1 MNTILTLCYQCSE
14 TYKAAPGVKI
24 TEAPLAT
31 TEKKKYCEHCR
42 RRGSFSSFHVRS
54 GRK

>member
-1 MNTILTLCYQCSE
+1 MNAILTLCYQCAEVYRTS
-14 TYKAAPGVKI
+14 PGVKI
-24 TEAPLAT
+24 TETALAT

-42 RRGSFSSFHVRS
+42 KRGSFSRFYVRS